1 MTTSKKTSPSKK
13 ASKSRRATKSRQAAM
28 TAANAEVPS
37 RRQCGTMSAH
47 FRLLEAVPSFRT
59 RQASLERAV
68 TRRMASPGMAR
79 AVGPTIIPVVVHVVY
94 NLPAENVSMA
104 QIKSQIK
111 VLNRDF
117 RATNP
122 DKSQV
127 PTVWKGLV
135 ADARIEFVLAKLD
148 PEGNPTN
155 GVTRTKTDRTSFG
168 TNDSVKFTGSG
179 GKDAWPTSRYLN
191 MWVCKLGGGV
201 LGYAQFPGGPSETDG
216 VVITHTGFGTV
227 GTAAAPFHL
236 GRTATHEIGHWL
248 NLRHIWGD
256 TEDCSGTDH
265 VADTPNAAGPNQGS
279 PTFPSIS
286 CSNGPNGDMF
296 MNYMDYSDDPAL
308 VMFTSQ
314 QVVRMTAVLENERN
328 TF

>member
-1 MTTSKKTSPSKK
+1 MTTRKKTSKSKK
-13 ASKSRRATKSRQAAM
+13 ASKSRQPTKSRQAGA
-28 TAANAEVPS
+28 AANAEVPT

-68 TRRMASPGMAR
+68 ARRMASPGIAR
-79 AVGPTIIPVVVHVVY
+79 AVGPTIIPVVVHVIY

-148 PEGNPTN
+148 PRSEERRVGKES
-155 GVTRTKTDRTSFG
+155 RT
-168 TNDSVKFTGSG
+168 
-179 GKDAWPTSRYLN
+179 
-191 MWVCKLGGGV
+191 
-201 LGYAQFPGGPSETDG
+201 
-216 VVITHTGFGTV
+216 
-227 GTAAAPFHL
+227 
-236 GRTATHEIGHWL
+236 
-248 NLRHIWGD
+248 
-256 TEDCSGTDH
+256 
-265 VADTPNAAGPNQGS
+265 
-279 PTFPSIS
+279 
-286 CSNGPNGDMF
+286 
-296 MNYMDYSDDPAL
+296 
-308 VMFTSQ
+308 
-314 QVVRMTAVLENERN
+314 
-328 TF
+328 